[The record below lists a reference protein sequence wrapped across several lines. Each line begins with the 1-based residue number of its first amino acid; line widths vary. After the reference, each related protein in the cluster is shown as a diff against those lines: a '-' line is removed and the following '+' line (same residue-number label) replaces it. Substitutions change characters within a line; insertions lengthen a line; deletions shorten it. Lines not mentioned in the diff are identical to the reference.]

1 MKQKV
6 VSIGDI
12 NVANDLPFVLFG
24 GMNVLES
31 RDLAMRICEHYVTVT
46 QKLGIPY
53 VFKASFDKANRS
65 SIHSYRGPGLEEGM
79 KIFQE
84 LKQTFGVKII
94 TDVHEPSQAQPVA
107 DVVDVIQLP
116 AFLARQTDLVEAM
129 AKTGAVINVKKPQFV
144 SPGQMGNIV
153 DKFKEGGNEK
163 VILCDRGANFGYDN
177 LVVDMLG
184 FSIMKKV
191 SGNSPV
197 IFDVTHAL
205 QCRDPFGAA
214 SGGRRAQ
221 VAELARA
228 GMAVGLAGL
237 FIEAHPDAVETF
249 LQQYEASVNYV
260 NDNVADAA
268 VLVGNYDI
276 VAAPVAEKAIP
287 ECNITFIAGNDMKA
301 KLSSYLG
308 ILFEQNPAAVG
319 GALPNDD
326 FYYNAD

>member
-1 MKQKV
+1 MQQKV
-6 VSIGDI
+6 INIGDI
-12 NVANDLPFVLFG
+12 KVANDLPFVLFG

-31 RDLAMRICEHYVTVT
+31 RDLAMRICEHYVQVT

-84 LKQTFGVKII
+84 LKDTFGVKII
-94 TDVHEPSQAQPVA
+94 TDVHESAQAQPVSE
-107 DVVDVIQLP
+107 VVDVIQLP

-153 DKFKEGGNEK
+153 DKFAEGGNDK
-163 VILCDRGANFGYDN
+163 VILCDRGTQFGYDN

-184 FSIMKKV
+184 FSVMKQV
-191 SGNSPV
+191 SHGAPV

-214 SGGRRAQ
+214 SSGRRGQ
-221 VAELARA
+221 VTELARA
-228 GMAVGLAGL
+228 GMATGLAGL
-237 FIEAHPDAVETF
+237 FIEAHPDPENALCDGPSALPLAKLEAF
-249 LQQYEASVNYV
+249 LSQ
-260 NDNVADAA
+260 
-268 VLVGNYDI
+268 I
-276 VAAPVAEKAIP
+276 KAI
-287 ECNITFIAGNDMKA
+287 
-301 KLSSYLG
+301 
-308 ILFEQNPAAVG
+308 
-319 GALPNDD
+319 DD
-326 FYYNAD
+326 LVKGFAPLDTSH